1 MEQSKASAPTKR
13 SIRIPRRSSQR
24 RHTAKQPAGP
34 GRRFV
39 HGRGASAVPGKRSR
53 GQREAQRTW
62 SDRLAS
68 VELSDAAAIAQV
80 LGESNVQA
88 IATGM
93 ELIPVDMFKAML
105 ARVAD
110 VLDAGGMLR
119 EDGQGMRTPGGTLFR
134 EMKESL
140 APEQYKMCFA
150 HRQAE
155 LKAAKRARV
164 EKKRARMAAI
174 ESGELPGA
182 AAAATAAA
190 APAGPAPALPNSNAG
205 ATAAALGSLSVQP
218 DALVS
223 AGAAS
228 GTCPGS
234 TDPAASMD
242 LQHAKSWSHAMS
254 AQLAAASDGT
264 GLALD

>member
-1 MEQSKASAPTKR
+1 M
-13 SIRIPRRSSQR
+13 
-24 RHTAKQPAGP
+24 
-34 GRRFV
+34 
-39 HGRGASAVPGKRSR
+39 PGKRSR

-93 ELIPVDMFKAML
+93 QLIPVDMFKAML

-155 LKAAKRARV
+155 LKAAKRAKV

-182 AAAATAAA
+182 AAAATA
-190 APAGPAPALPNSNAG
+190 PAGPAPALPASNAG
-205 ATAAALGSLSVQP
+205 ATTAALGSLSVQP
-218 DALVS
+218 DALPS
-223 AGAAS
+223 AGAAEAAAS
-228 GTCPGS
+228 GTTAPGS
-234 TDPAASMD
+234 TEPTTGVD

-264 GLALD
+264 GLTLD